1 MNKNRPICLFLSY
14 SLHFN
19 FVPIRRKPIKVI
31 RKIHERAQ
39 FHNDIRDLSREEKIC
54 DQLNRIQPYLSLLR
68 ARFANILSGDK
79 PDLLLSASGIEVEAT
94 RAIQHPE
101 ASSYVSGACRY
112 RNSVNYITGGC
123 SHSDERPVSAAIATN
138 GEH

>member
-1 MNKNRPICLFLSY
+1 MLLPLLNTNIIYFLQNIVNLSSILRVSVYLRIRQIVLFFNYNTLYPSNDVEMNKNRPICLFLSY

-54 DQLNRIQPYLSLLR
+54 D
-68 ARFANILSGDK
+68 
-79 PDLLLSASGIEVEAT
+79 
-94 RAIQHPE
+94 
-101 ASSYVSGACRY
+101 
-112 RNSVNYITGGC
+112 
-123 SHSDERPVSAAIATN
+123 
-138 GEH
+138 